1 MAHNAAEEVGFRN
14 PRAPWPV
21 TPSMTIVAHS
31 SGLCLNDDIL
41 LASIQAS
48 GEVWSCDADNDAAMP
63 VCAVYGATCSLSV
76 NENWY
81 AVGGNSP
88 FPHGR
93 L

>member
-1 MAHNAAEEVGFRN
+1 MAHNTAEEVGFRN

-21 TPSMTIVAHS
+21 TPVMIIVAHS

-48 GEVWSCDADNDAAMP
+48 GEVWSCCDAGNDAAMP
-63 VCAVYGATCSLSV
+63 VCAVYGVTLNV

-81 AVGGNSP
+81 AAGGNSP
-88 FPHGR
+88 SFHGR